1 MKEGKKEKK
10 MAQSESRTNKRY
22 LSEKIDIFS
31 HIVPAKYKEAIS

>member
-1 MKEGKKEKK
+1 
-10 MAQSESRTNKRY
+10 MAESESRVEKKG